1 LQDDVDD
8 FGGTVSKQPL
18 GALGSALVPSALAT
32 RLEAHPDAQ
41 RAFRSARH
49 AFIDGAR
56 VDMQALASSLGVD
69 RTSLFRWVGNRDQLL
84 SEILWSLAVP
94 TLDAAG
100 RAAAPSGAA
109 RIVDVLDHFT
119 ADLIRAPY
127 FRAFLTREPA
137 RALRLLTTTDSDV
150 QRRFV
155 AVVSTLIATEQE
167 SGAFDP
173 SPLSPD
179 ELGRLLVRVSE
190 SFTYADLISGDTPDP
205 ERARTTFEYILRPV
219 QHGSDG

>member
-1 LQDDVDD
+1 
-8 FGGTVSKQPL
+8 VSGQPL

-41 RAFRSARH
+41 RAFRTARH
-49 AFIDGAR
+49 TFIAGSR
-56 VDMQALASSLGVD
+56 IDMQALATSLGVD

-84 SEILWSLAVP
+84 SEVLWSLAVP

-119 ADLIRAPY
+119 ADLIEAPY
-127 FRAFLTREPA
+127 FRVFLTREPA

-155 AVVSTLIATEQE
+155 AVITALVATEQE
-167 SGAFDP
+167 SGALDP
-173 SPLSPD
+173 APLSAE
-179 ELGRLLVRVSE
+179 ELARLLVRISE
-190 SFTYADLISGDTPDP
+190 SFTYADLISGDRPDP
-205 ERARTTFEYILRPV
+205 ERARAAFEYVLRP
-219 QHGSDG
+219 